1 MAAARDK
8 KTQTRVIAGMDVK
21 CTPFG
26 VLTALELSPRVGRVV
41 APLMAQAQAL
51 AGAAGDG
58 ASSPEAAGPA
68 LEAVLA
74 KLDGRELVSLAKAL
88 LSETSVVCDGKLL
101 SLADPTMIDVAFG
114 ALGDLI
120 AACAFSA
127 EVNFA
132 GFFAGRSA
140 TSSAAASPR
149 AGA

>member
-26 VLTALELSPRVGRVV
+26 VLTSLELSPRVGRVV

-51 AGAAGDG
+51 AGAGEDG
-58 ASSPEAAGPA
+58 ATPEAAGPA

-88 LSETSVVCDGKLL
+88 LSETMVVRDGKALQL
-101 SLADPTMIDVAFG
+101 SDPMMIEVAFDG
-114 ALGDLI
+114 LGDLI

-132 GFFAGRSA
+132 GFFAGKSA
-140 TSSAAASPR
+140 TSVAAASAR